1 MSRAILAFVLS
12 VSFSLSFS
20 SGAMAIASIEKQSD
34 QTALYREILDRLA
47 TRHYRGQDLND
58 ELSLRYLNTYVD
70 MLDPMKSYFLQSDI
84 EEFNQWQ
91 TELDD
96 LARRGDA
103 SPGFVMYNRLRDRM
117 LAQITANIALLESD
131 FAFDYTVDETLVLD
145 GEERQWLQSGSEQR
159 DYWRKRVKDS
169 MIRLLL
175 NDKEP
180 AKARELLLKRFT
192 NQITQMEQRD
202 SQDVFQIYV
211 NALASL
217 YDPHTA
223 YFSPRGTENFQINMS
238 LSLEGIG
245 AELRTEDE
253 YTKVAR
259 VIPGGPADMQGIL
272 KAQDRIISVGQG
284 DEELVDVIGWRI
296 DDVVHLIRGAKDS
309 IVRLELI
316 EGGNDS
322 SDSTKIIAIV
332 RDKVKLEEKSAQS
345 KIIEVNQ
352 DGVDLRLG
360 VIDIPAFYMDF
371 EAYMKRD
378 PDYKSTTRDVDKL
391 LTELVEEQVDGIVLD
406 LRNNGGGS
414 LREATMLTD
423 LFIDTGPVVQIR
435 NAYQQVSR
443 NQRASARGAYTGPL
457 LVLINRL
464 SASASEIFAG
474 ALQDYDRAVV
484 VGSQSF
490 GKGTVQ
496 DVTGLSSGQ
505 LKLTVSKFYRVSG
518 DSTQHRGVVPD
529 IQFPSLYDIDKVGES
544 HKDNALPW
552 DNIHSVPFK
561 PSPSVKAF
569 IPELTAGS
577 EQRSAK
583 DPDFVHMVAS
593 LDLRNS
599 WDADK
604 AASLSLEKRQAR
616 RGDWDTQKFLLE
628 NTRRKTKGLELYAD
642 VEAWKSDNKDPD
654 EDELVAD
661 AKDDET
667 SDGADAKDSLVD
679 PADGSLDGAEG
690 SLDGAEGSLDTAEG
704 SLDGAEGSL
713 STAEGSLDTAEGSL
727 DGAEGSIDIAAG
739 DDESPVA
746 KETVEQDEEEEKDI
760 AESDPMLFE
769 AGNILA
775 DQIRLLKK
783 PASRQLMVKSP
794 KLEKKL

>member
-1 MSRAILAFVLS
+1 MSRAILALVLS

-20 SGAMAIASIEKQSD
+20 ASVMAIAPIEKQSD

-58 ELSLRYLNTYVD
+58 DLSQRYLSSYMD
-70 MLDPMKSYFLQSDI
+70 MLDPSKSYFLQSDVD
-84 EEFNQWQ
+84 EFKQW
-91 TELDD
+91 TNELDD
-96 LARRGDA
+96 LARRGDV

-117 LAQITANIALLESD
+117 LAQVTANIALLESD
-131 FAFDYTVDETLVLD
+131 YVFDYTIDETIVLD
-145 GEERQWLQSGSEQR
+145 GEERQWLQSASEQQ

-180 AKARELLLKRFT
+180 EKARELLLKRY
-192 NQITQMEQRD
+192 NNRITQMEQRD
-202 SQDVFQIYV
+202 SQDVFELYV

-223 YFSPRGTENFQINMS
+223 YYSPRGTENFQINMS

-259 VIPGGPADMQGIL
+259 VIPGGPADLQGIL

-309 IVRLELI
+309 VVRLELI

-332 RDKVKLEEKSAQS
+332 RDKVKLEEKSAKS
-345 KIIEVNQ
+345 KIIEIHQN
-352 DGVDLRLG
+352 GVDLKLG

-378 PDYKSTTRDVDKL
+378 PDYKSTTRDVDRL
-391 LTELVEEQVDGIVLD
+391 LTELLEEQVDGIVLD

-496 DVTGLSSGQ
+496 DITGLSSGQ

-518 DSTQHRGVVPD
+518 ASTQHRGVVPD

-561 PSPSVKAF
+561 PAPSVKGF
-569 IPELTAGS
+569 IPALTAGS
-577 EQRSAK
+577 EQRSAS
-583 DPDFVHMVAS
+583 DPDFVHLVDN
-593 LDLRNS
+593 LELRNS
-599 WDADK
+599 WDAEK
-604 AASLSLEKRQAR
+604 AISLSLEKRRTR
-616 RGDWDTQKFLLE
+616 RSDWDTEKFLLE
-628 NTRRKTKGLELYAD
+628 NKRRKNKGLELYAD
-642 VEAWKSDNKDPD
+642 VEAWKGDNKETD
-654 EDELVAD
+654 EDEIIA
-661 AKDDET
+661 ET
-667 SDGADAKDSLVD
+667 DTE
-679 PADGSLDGAEG
+679 GSLDSAEGASESTEGSLESAEG
-690 SLDGAEGSLDTAEG
+690 SLESAEGFLESVEGSLKSAAGSPESAEGSSVTED
-704 SLDGAEGSL
+704 
-713 STAEGSLDTAEGSL
+713 
-727 DGAEGSIDIAAG
+727 
-739 DDESPVA
+739 
-746 KETVEQDEEEEKDI
+746 EEEKDI
-760 AESDPMLFE
+760 AESDPMLYE

-775 DQIRLLKK
+775 DQIRLLNKFT
-783 PASRQLMVKSP
+783 SRQLMVKTP
-794 KLEKKL
+794 ELEKPL

>member
-1 MSRAILAFVLS
+1 MSRAILALVLS

-20 SGAMAIASIEKQSD
+20 ASVMAIAPIEKQSD

-58 ELSLRYLNTYVD
+58 DLSQRYLSSYMD
-70 MLDPMKSYFLQSDI
+70 MLDPSKSYFLQSDVD
-84 EEFNQWQ
+84 EFKQW
-91 TELDD
+91 TNELDD
-96 LARRGDA
+96 LARRGDV

-117 LAQITANIALLESD
+117 LAQVTANIALLESHYV
-131 FAFDYTVDETLVLD
+131 FDYTIDETIVLD
-145 GEERQWLQSGSEQR
+145 GEERQWLKSASEQR

-175 NDKEP
+175 NDKDPE
-180 AKARELLLKRFT
+180 KARELLLKRF
-192 NQITQMEQRD
+192 NNRITQMEQRD
-202 SQDVFQIYV
+202 SQDVFELYV

-223 YFSPRGTENFQINMS
+223 YYSPRGTENFQINMS

-259 VIPGGPADMQGIL
+259 VIPGGPADLQGIL

-309 IVRLELI
+309 VVRLELI

-332 RDKVKLEEKSAQS
+332 RDKVKLEEKSAKS
-345 KIIEVNQ
+345 KIIEIQQN
-352 DGVDLRLG
+352 GVDLKLG

-378 PDYKSTTRDVDKL
+378 PDYKSTTRDVDRL
-391 LTELVEEQVDGIVLD
+391 LTELLEEQVDGIVLD

-496 DVTGLSSGQ
+496 DITGLSSGQ

-518 DSTQHRGVVPD
+518 ASTQHRGVVPD

-561 PSPSVKAF
+561 PAPSVKGF
-569 IPELTAGS
+569 IPALTAGS
-577 EQRSAK
+577 EQRSAS
-583 DPDFVHMVAS
+583 DPDFVHLVDN
-593 LDLRNS
+593 LELRNS
-599 WDADK
+599 WDAEK
-604 AASLSLEKRQAR
+604 AISLSLEKRRTR
-616 RGDWDTQKFLLE
+616 RSDWDTEKFLLE
-628 NTRRKTKGLELYAD
+628 NKRRKAKDLELYAD
-642 VEAWKSDNKDPD
+642 LDSWKSDNKDTD
-654 EDELVAD
+654 EDEIIA
-661 AKDDET
+661 ET
-667 SDGADAKDSLVD
+667 DTE
-679 PADGSLDGAEG
+679 GSLESAEG
-690 SLDGAEGSLDTAEG
+690 SLEPAEGSLEPAEG
-704 SLDGAEGSL
+704 SLGSAEGSL
-713 STAEGSLDTAEGSL
+713 EPAEGSLESAEGSL
-727 DGAEGSIDIAAG
+727 EPAEGSL
-739 DDESPVA
+739 ESAEGSSVN
-746 KETVEQDEEEEKDI
+746 EEEEEKDI
-760 AESDPMLFE
+760 AESDPMLYE

-775 DQIRLLKK
+775 DQIRLLNKST
-783 PASRQLMVKSP
+783 SRQLMVKNP
-794 KLEKKL
+794 ELEKPL